1 MRPIPWCG
9 TRSKAAFRWVVDVTL
24 LQGTGPTLDLKEFRL
39 LRDFINQFCGIYFA
53 DDSAY
58 IVERRLRERLR
69 DLGIADFAEYYR
81 YLQYHPRAER
91 ELEAAAEV
99 LTTNET
105 YFFRE
110 AFQLRAFT
118 DEILPVVKARARARG
133 SKRLD
138 VWSAGCSSGEEVY
151 TIAMLVDA
159 TGLFE
164 GWDVRV
170 FGNDISRRVLNKAR
184 DATYSSASFRA
195 MIPEYERY
203 FIDTDEGRQV
213 HPRIRAMCHFGH
225 LNLMNQRRAAIV
237 GRVDVTFCRNVL
249 IYFDDASRRKVLETI
264 YERLNRGGYLLLG
277 HSESLLRS
285 STAFEITQ
293 LATDIVYRR
302 PIPFTDLPPRRI

>member
-1 MRPIPWCG
+1 M
-9 TRSKAAFRWVVDVTL
+9 TL
-24 LQGTGPTLDLKEFRL
+24 LHDAGPSLSLKDFRL
-39 LRDFINQFCGIYFA
+39 LRDLVNQFCGIYFA
-53 DDSAY
+53 DDSVY
-58 IVERRLRERLR
+58 IMERRLRERLR
-69 DLGIADFAEYYR
+69 ELGIDDFSEYYR
-81 YLQYHPRAER
+81 YLQYHPRSET

-110 AFQLRAFT
+110 AYQLRAFS
-118 DEILPVVKARARARG
+118 DEILPVVRARALSRG

-151 TIAMLVDA
+151 TIAMLIDA

-170 FGNDISRRVLNKAR
+170 FGNDISRRVLRKAR
-184 DATYSSASFRA
+184 GATYGSASFRA
-195 MIPEYERY
+195 MISDYDRY
-203 FIDTDEGRQV
+203 FIGTEEGQQV

-264 YERLNRGGYLLLG
+264 YQRLHRGGYLLLG
-277 HSESLLRS
+277 HSESLLHS
-285 STAFEITQ
+285 STAFEIAQ
-293 LATDIVYRR
+293 LTTDIVYRR
-302 PIPFTDLPPRRI
+302 PIPYTDLPPRTF

>member
-1 MRPIPWCG
+1 M
-9 TRSKAAFRWVVDVTL
+9 TL
-24 LQGTGPTLDLKEFRL
+24 LHHAGPSLSLQEFRL
-39 LRDFINQFCGIYFA
+39 LRDLVNQFCGIYFA

-58 IVERRLRERLR
+58 IVERRLKERLR
-69 DLGIADFAEYYR
+69 DLGIESFDEYYR
-81 YLQYHPRAER
+81 YLQYHPRAQA

-110 AFQLRAFT
+110 AYQLRAFT
-118 DEILPVVKARARARG
+118 EEILPVVRSRALARG

-151 TIAMLVDA
+151 TIAMLIDA
-159 TGLFE
+159 TRLFE

-170 FGNDISRRVLNKAR
+170 FGNDISRRVLRKAR
-184 DATYSSASFRA
+184 GATYGSASFRA
-195 MIPEYERY
+195 MIPDYQRY
-203 FIDTDEGRQV
+203 FIDTDEGWQV
-213 HPRIRAMCHFGH
+213 HPRIRSMCHFGH
-225 LNLMNQRRAAIV
+225 LNLMNQRRSAIV

-264 YERLNRGGYLLLG
+264 YQRLHRGGYLLLG

-285 STAFEITQ
+285 STAFEIAQ
-293 LATDIVYRR
+293 LTTDIVYRR
-302 PIPFTDLPPRRI
+302 PMPYTDLPPRSV

>member
-1 MRPIPWCG
+1 
-9 TRSKAAFRWVVDVTL
+9 VTL
-24 LQGTGPTLDLKEFRL
+24 LHDAGPSLSLREFRL
-39 LRDFINQFCGIYFA
+39 IRDFINQFCGIYFA

-58 IVERRLRERLR
+58 VVERRLRERLR
-69 DLGIADFAEYYR
+69 ELGVEGFAEYYR
-81 YLQYHPRAER
+81 YLQYHPKAER

-110 AFQLRAFT
+110 AYQLRAFT
-118 DEILPVVKARARARG
+118 DEILPAVRARSLARG

-138 VWSAGCSSGEEVY
+138 VWSAGCSSGEEVF

-159 TGLFE
+159 SGLFD
-164 GWDVRV
+164 GWDVRI
-170 FGNDISRRVLNKAR
+170 FGNDISRRVLSKAR
-184 DATYSSASFRA
+184 GATYGPASFRA
-195 MIPEYERY
+195 MIPEYAKY
-203 FIDTDEGRQV
+203 FIDTEEGRQV

-264 YERLNRGGYLLLG
+264 YQRLNRGGYLLLG

-285 STAFEITQ
+285 TTAFEITQ
-293 LATDIVYRR
+293 LTTDIVYRR
-302 PIPFTDLPPRRI
+302 PIPFTDMPPRPI

>member
-1 MRPIPWCG
+1 M
-9 TRSKAAFRWVVDVTL
+9 TL
-24 LQGTGPTLDLKEFRL
+24 LHDSGPTLKLKEFRL

-53 DDSAY
+53 DDSVY
-58 IVERRLRERLR
+58 IVERRLRDRLR
-69 DLGIADFAEYYR
+69 DLGIVDFAEYYR
-81 YLQYHPRAER
+81 YLQFHPKAEK

-118 DEILPVVKARARARG
+118 DEILPAVKARAVARG

-138 VWSAGCSSGEEVY
+138 IWSAGCSSGEEVY

-159 TGLFE
+159 TRLFK

-170 FGNDISRRVLNKAR
+170 FGNDISRRVLSKAR
-184 DATYSSASFRA
+184 GATYSSASFRA
-195 MIPEYERY
+195 MIPEYEKY
-203 FIDTDEGRQV
+203 FVDTDEGKQV
-213 HPRIRAMCHFGH
+213 HPRIRSMCHFGH

-249 IYFDDASRRKVLETI
+249 IYFDDASRRNVLETI

-285 STAFEITQ
+285 STAFEIAQ
-293 LATDIVYRR
+293 LSTSIVYRR
-302 PIPFTDLPPRRI
+302 PIPFTALPPRRT

>member
-1 MRPIPWCG
+1 L
-9 TRSKAAFRWVVDVTL
+9 TL
-24 LQGTGPTLDLKEFRL
+24 LHDAGPSLDLREFRL
-39 LRDFINQFCGIYFA
+39 LRDLVNRFCGIYFA

-58 IVERRLRERLR
+58 IVARRLRERLS
-69 DLGIADFAEYYR
+69 DLGLDSFVEYYR
-81 YLQYHPRAER
+81 YLQYHPKAEA

-110 AFQLRAFT
+110 AYQLRAFT
-118 DEILPVVKARARARG
+118 DEILPVVRGRALARG
-133 SKRLD
+133 AKRLD

-151 TIAMLVDA
+151 TIAMLIDA
-159 TGLFE
+159 SGLFE

-170 FGNDISRRVLNKAR
+170 FGNDISRRVLRKAR
-184 DATYSSASFRA
+184 SATYGGASFRA

-203 FIDTDEGRQV
+203 FIDTDEGRQI
-213 HPRIRAMCHFGH
+213 HPRIRSMCHFGH

-249 IYFDDASRRKVLETI
+249 IYFDNASRRKVLETI
-264 YERLNRGGYLLLG
+264 YQRLHRGGYLLLG

-285 STAFEITQ
+285 STAFEIAQ
-293 LATDIVYRR
+293 LTTDIVYRR
-302 PIPFTDLPPRRI
+302 PVPYTELPPRRAP

>member
-1 MRPIPWCG
+1 M
-9 TRSKAAFRWVVDVTL
+9 TL
-24 LQGTGPTLDLKEFRL
+24 LHDAGPSLNLREFRL
-39 LRDFINQFCGIYFA
+39 IRDFINQFCGIYFA

-58 IVERRLRERLR
+58 VVERRLRERLR
-69 DLGIADFAEYYR
+69 ELGVEGFAEYYR
-81 YLQYHPRAER
+81 YLQYHPKAER

-110 AFQLRAFT
+110 AYQLRAFT
-118 DEILPVVKARARARG
+118 DEILPAVRARSLARG

-138 VWSAGCSSGEEVY
+138 VWSAGCSSGEEVF

-159 TGLFE
+159 SGLFD
-164 GWDVRV
+164 GWDVRI
-170 FGNDISRRVLNKAR
+170 FGNDISRRVLSKAR
-184 DATYSSASFRA
+184 GATYGPASFRA
-195 MIPEYERY
+195 MIPEYAKY
-203 FIDTDEGRQV
+203 FIDTEEGRQV

-264 YERLNRGGYLLLG
+264 YQRLNRGGYLLLG

-285 STAFEITQ
+285 TTAFEITQ
-293 LATDIVYRR
+293 LTTDIVYRR
-302 PIPFTDLPPRRI
+302 PIPFTDMPPRPI

>member
-1 MRPIPWCG
+1 
-9 TRSKAAFRWVVDVTL
+9 VTL
-24 LQGTGPTLDLKEFRL
+24 LHDVGPSLNLKEFRL
-39 LRDFINQFCGIYFA
+39 LRDLVNQFCGIYFA

-58 IVERRLRERLR
+58 IMERRLRERLR
-69 DLGIADFAEYYR
+69 ELGINDFAEYYR
-81 YLQYHPRAER
+81 YLQYHPRSEA

-110 AFQLRAFT
+110 AYQLRAFT
-118 DEILPVVKARARARG
+118 DEILPVVRARALSRG

-151 TIAMLVDA
+151 SIAMLIDS

-170 FGNDISRRVLNKAR
+170 FGNDISRRVLRKAR
-184 DATYSSASFRA
+184 IATYEAASFRA
-195 MIPEYERY
+195 MIADYDRY
-203 FIDTDEGRQV
+203 FIETDEGKQV
-213 HPRIRAMCHFGH
+213 HPRIRSMCHFGH
-225 LNLMNQRRAAIV
+225 LNLMNQRRVAIV

-249 IYFDDASRRKVLETI
+249 IYFDDASRRKVLDTI
-264 YERLNRGGYLLLG
+264 YQRLNRGGFLLLG
-277 HSESLLRS
+277 HSESLLYS

-293 LATDIVYRR
+293 LKTDIVYRR
-302 PIPFTDLPPRRI
+302 PIPYTALPPRRL

>member
-1 MRPIPWCG
+1 
-9 TRSKAAFRWVVDVTL
+9 VTL
-24 LQGTGPTLDLKEFRL
+24 LHDAGPTLGLKEFRL
-39 LRDFINQFCGIYFA
+39 LRDFVNRFCGIYFA
-53 DDSAY
+53 DDSTY
-58 IVERRLRERLR
+58 VVERRLRERLR
-69 DLGIADFAEYYR
+69 QLGIEDFTEYYR
-81 YLQYHPRAER
+81 YLRYHPNADA

-110 AFQLRAFT
+110 AYQLRAFT
-118 DEILPVVKARARARG
+118 DEILPVVRGRALARG

-151 TIAMLVDA
+151 TIAMLIDA
-159 TGLFE
+159 SRLFE
-164 GWDVRV
+164 GWDLRV
-170 FGNDISRRVLNKAR
+170 FGNDISRRVLRKAR
-184 DATYSSASFRA
+184 GATYSSASFRA
-195 MIPEYERY
+195 MIPDYERY

-249 IYFDDASRRKVLETI
+249 IYFDDASRRKVLDTI

-277 HSESLLRS
+277 HSESLLQS
-285 STAFEITQ
+285 STAFEIAQ
-293 LATDIVYRR
+293 LSTDIVYRR
-302 PIPFTDLPPRRI
+302 PIPYTELPPRGT

>member
-1 MRPIPWCG
+1 M
-9 TRSKAAFRWVVDVTL
+9 TL
-24 LQGTGPTLDLKEFRL
+24 LHDAGPSLSLQEFRL
-39 LRDFINQFCGIYFA
+39 LRDLVNQFCGIYFA

-58 IVERRLRERLR
+58 IVERRLKERLR
-69 DLGIADFAEYYR
+69 DLGIESFDEYYR
-81 YLQYHPRAER
+81 YLQYHPRAQA

-110 AFQLRAFT
+110 AYQLRAFT
-118 DEILPVVKARARARG
+118 EEILPVVRSRALARG

-151 TIAMLVDA
+151 TIAMLIDA
-159 TGLFE
+159 TRLFE

-170 FGNDISRRVLNKAR
+170 FGNDISRRVLRKAR
-184 DATYSSASFRA
+184 GATYGSASFRA
-195 MIPEYERY
+195 MIPDYQRY
-203 FIDTDEGRQV
+203 FIDTDEGWQV
-213 HPRIRAMCHFGH
+213 HPRIRSMCHFGH
-225 LNLMNQRRAAIV
+225 LNLMNQRRSAIV

-264 YERLNRGGYLLLG
+264 YQRLHRGGYLLLG

-285 STAFEITQ
+285 STAFEIAQ
-293 LATDIVYRR
+293 LTTDIVYRR
-302 PIPFTDLPPRRI
+302 PMPYTDLPPRSV

>member
-1 MRPIPWCG
+1 
-9 TRSKAAFRWVVDVTL
+9 VTL
-24 LQGTGPTLDLKEFRL
+24 LHDAGPSLKLREFRL
-39 LRDFINQFCGIYFA
+39 IRDFINQFCGIYFA

-58 IVERRLRERLR
+58 VVERRLRERLR
-69 DLGIADFAEYYR
+69 ELGVEDFAEYYR
-81 YLQYHPRAER
+81 YLQYHPKAEK

-110 AFQLRAFT
+110 AYQLRAFT
-118 DEILPVVKARARARG
+118 DEILPAVRARSLARG

-138 VWSAGCSSGEEVY
+138 IWSAGCSSGEEVF

-159 TGLFE
+159 SGLFD

-170 FGNDISRRVLNKAR
+170 FGNDISRRVLSKAR
-184 DATYSSASFRA
+184 GATYSSASFRA
-195 MIPEYERY
+195 MIPEYAKY
-203 FIDTDEGRQV
+203 FIETDEGRQV
-213 HPRIRAMCHFGH
+213 HPRIRSMCHFGH

-264 YERLNRGGYLLLG
+264 YQRLNRGGYLLLG

-293 LATDIVYRR
+293 LTTDIVYRR
-302 PIPFTDLPPRRI
+302 PIPFTDMPPRMI

>member
-1 MRPIPWCG
+1 M
-9 TRSKAAFRWVVDVTL
+9 TL
-24 LQGTGPTLDLKEFRL
+24 LHDAGPSLKLREFRL
-39 LRDFINQFCGIYFA
+39 IRDFINQFCGIYFA

-58 IVERRLRERLR
+58 VVERRLRERLR
-69 DLGIADFAEYYR
+69 ELGVEDFAEYYR
-81 YLQYHPRAER
+81 YLKYHPKAEK

-110 AFQLRAFT
+110 AYQLRAFT
-118 DEILPVVKARARARG
+118 DEILPAVRARSLARG

-138 VWSAGCSSGEEVY
+138 IWSAGCSSGEEVF

-159 TGLFE
+159 SGLFD

-170 FGNDISRRVLNKAR
+170 FGNDISRRVLSKAR
-184 DATYSSASFRA
+184 GATYSSASFRA
-195 MIPEYERY
+195 MIPEYAKY
-203 FIDTDEGRQV
+203 FIETDEGRQV
-213 HPRIRAMCHFGH
+213 HPRIRSMCHFGH

-264 YERLNRGGYLLLG
+264 YQRLNRGGYLLLG

-293 LATDIVYRR
+293 LTTDIVYRR
-302 PIPFTDLPPRRI
+302 PIPFTDMPPRMI

>member
-1 MRPIPWCG
+1 M
-9 TRSKAAFRWVVDVTL
+9 TL
-24 LQGTGPTLDLKEFRL
+24 LHDVGPRLKLREFRL
-39 LRDFINQFCGIYFA
+39 IRDFINQFCGIYFA

-58 IVERRLRERLR
+58 VVERRLRERLR
-69 DLGIADFAEYYR
+69 ALGVEDFAEYYR
-81 YLQYHPRAER
+81 YLQYHPKAER

-110 AFQLRAFT
+110 AYQLRAFT
-118 DEILPVVKARARARG
+118 DEILPAVRARSLARG

-138 VWSAGCSSGEEVY
+138 VWSAGCSSGEEVF

-159 TGLFE
+159 SGLFD

-170 FGNDISRRVLNKAR
+170 FGNDISRRVLSKAR
-184 DATYSSASFRA
+184 GATYGSASFRA
-195 MIPEYERY
+195 MIPEYAKY
-203 FIDTDEGRQV
+203 FIETDEGRQV

-264 YERLNRGGYLLLG
+264 YQRLNRGGYLLLG

-293 LATDIVYRR
+293 LTTDIVYRR
-302 PIPFTDLPPRRI
+302 PIPFTDVPPRPI

>member
-1 MRPIPWCG
+1 
-9 TRSKAAFRWVVDVTL
+9 VTL
-24 LQGTGPTLDLKEFRL
+24 LHDAGPSLELREFRL
-39 LRDFINQFCGIYFA
+39 LRDFINRFCGIYFA

-69 DLGIADFAEYYR
+69 DLGVEDFTEYYR
-81 YLQYHPRAER
+81 YLQYHPKAEK

-110 AFQLRAFT
+110 AYQLRAFT
-118 DEILPVVKARARARG
+118 DEILPAVRSRALARG

-138 VWSAGCSSGEEVY
+138 VWSAGCSSGEEVF
-151 TIAMLVDA
+151 TIAMLIDSS
-159 TGLFE
+159 GLFD
-164 GWDVRV
+164 GWNVRV

-184 DATYSSASFRA
+184 AATYGSASFRA
-195 MIPEYERY
+195 MIPEYAKY
-203 FIDTDEGRQV
+203 FIETDEGWQV

-225 LNLMNQRRAAIV
+225 LNLMNERRAAIV

-264 YERLNRGGYLLLG
+264 YQRLNRGGYLLLG
-277 HSESLLRS
+277 HSESLLRA
-285 STAFEITQ
+285 STAFEIAQ

-302 PIPFTDLPPRRI
+302 PIPFTDIPPRLV

>member
-1 MRPIPWCG
+1 VRDVNLLHDAGPILSL
-9 TRSKAAFRWVVDVTL
+9 R
-24 LQGTGPTLDLKEFRL
+24 EFRL
-39 LRDFINQFCGIYFA
+39 IRDFINRFCGIYFA

-58 IVERRLRERLR
+58 LVQRRLRERLR
-69 DLGIADFAEYYR
+69 ELGVGGFGEYYR
-81 YLQYHPRAER
+81 YLQYHPKAER

-110 AFQLRAFT
+110 PYQLRAFT
-118 DEILPVVKARARARG
+118 DEILPAVRARALARG

-138 VWSAGCSSGEEVY
+138 VWSAGCSSGEEVF

-159 TGLFE
+159 SGLFD
-164 GWDVRV
+164 GWDVRI
-170 FGNDISRRVLNKAR
+170 FGNDISRRVLTKAR
-184 DATYSSASFRA
+184 GATYGAASFRA
-195 MIPEYERY
+195 MIPDYEKY
-203 FIDTDEGRQV
+203 FIETDDGRQV

-249 IYFDDASRRKVLETI
+249 IYFDDASRRKVLDTI
-264 YERLNRGGYLLLG
+264 YQRLNRGGYLLLG

-293 LATDIVYRR
+293 LTTDIVYRR
-302 PIPFTDLPPRRI
+302 PIPFTDMPPRLI

>member
-1 MRPIPWCG
+1 M
-9 TRSKAAFRWVVDVTL
+9 TL
-24 LQGTGPTLDLKEFRL
+24 LHDVGPRLKLREFRL
-39 LRDFINQFCGIYFA
+39 IRDFINQFCGIYFA

-58 IVERRLRERLR
+58 VVERRLRERLR
-69 DLGIADFAEYYR
+69 ALGVEDFAEYYR
-81 YLQYHPRAER
+81 YLQYHPKAER

-110 AFQLRAFT
+110 AYQLRAFT
-118 DEILPVVKARARARG
+118 DEILPAVRARSLARG

-138 VWSAGCSSGEEVY
+138 VWSAGCSSGEEVF

-159 TGLFE
+159 SGLFD

-170 FGNDISRRVLNKAR
+170 FGNDISRRVLSKAR
-184 DATYSSASFRA
+184 GATYGSASFRA
-195 MIPEYERY
+195 MIPEYAKY
-203 FIDTDEGRQV
+203 FIETDEGRQV

-264 YERLNRGGYLLLG
+264 YQRLNRGGYLLLG

-293 LATDIVYRR
+293 LTTDIVYRR
-302 PIPFTDLPPRRI
+302 PIPFTDMPPRPI

>member
-1 MRPIPWCG
+1 MRWSG
-9 TRSKAAFRWVVDVTL
+9 TRSRVVCSRGDVNL
-24 LQGTGPTLDLKEFRL
+24 LHDTGPKLDLKEFRL
-39 LRDFINQFCGIYFA
+39 LRDFVNQFCGIYFA

-69 DLGIADFAEYYR
+69 DLGLDNFTEYYR
-81 YLQYHPRAER
+81 YLQYHPKADAEI
-91 ELEAAAEV
+91 ESAAEV

-110 AFQLRAFT
+110 AYQLRAFT
-118 DEILPVVKARARARG
+118 DEILPVVRGRALARG

-151 TIAMLVDA
+151 TIAMLIDA

-164 GWDVRV
+164 GWDIRV
-170 FGNDISRRVLNKAR
+170 FGNDISRRVLCKAR
-184 DATYSSASFRA
+184 GATYSSASFRA
-195 MIPEYERY
+195 MIPDYERY
-203 FIDTDEGRQV
+203 FIDTDEGKQV
-213 HPRIRAMCHFGH
+213 HPRIRSMCHFGH

-264 YERLNRGGYLLLG
+264 YERLSRGGYLLLG
-277 HSESLLRS
+277 HSESLLQS
-285 STAFEITQ
+285 STAFEIAQ
-293 LATDIVYRR
+293 LSTDIVYRR
-302 PIPFTDLPPRRI
+302 PVPYTDLPPRRS

>member
-1 MRPIPWCG
+1 MR
-9 TRSKAAFRWVVDVTL
+9 DVTL
-24 LQGTGPTLDLKEFRL
+24 LHDAGPSLKLREFRL
-39 LRDFINQFCGIYFA
+39 IRDFINQFCGIYFA
-53 DDSAY
+53 DDSSY
-58 IVERRLRERLR
+58 VVERRLRERLR
-69 DLGIADFAEYYR
+69 ELRVGDFGEYYR
-81 YLQYHPRAER
+81 YLQYHPKAER

-110 AFQLRAFT
+110 AYQLRAFT
-118 DEILPVVKARARARG
+118 DEILPAVRERALARG

-138 VWSAGCSSGEEVY
+138 VWSAGCSSGEEVF

-159 TGLFE
+159 SGLFD
-164 GWDVRV
+164 GWDVRI
-170 FGNDISRRVLNKAR
+170 FGNDISRRVLSKAR
-184 DATYSSASFRA
+184 GATYGSASFRA
-195 MIPEYERY
+195 MIPHYAKY
-203 FIDTDEGRQV
+203 FIESDEGKQV

-249 IYFDDASRRKVLETI
+249 IYFDDASRTKVLETI
-264 YERLNRGGYLLLG
+264 YQRLNRGGYLLLG

-293 LATDIVYRR
+293 LTTDIVYRR
-302 PIPFTDLPPRRI
+302 PIPFTDLPPRLL

>member
-1 MRPIPWCG
+1 M
-9 TRSKAAFRWVVDVTL
+9 TL
-24 LQGTGPTLDLKEFRL
+24 LYEAGPSLNLNDFRL

-58 IVERRLRERLR
+58 VVERRLRERIR
-69 DLGIADFAEYYR
+69 ELGIDDFAEYYR
-81 YLQYHPRAER
+81 YLRYHPKAEA

-110 AFQLRAFT
+110 AYQLRAFV
-118 DEILPVVKARARARG
+118 DEVLPVVRRRALSRG

-138 VWSAGCSSGEEVY
+138 IWSAGCSSGEEVY
-151 TIAMLVDA
+151 TIAMLVESS
-159 TGLFE
+159 GLFD

-170 FGNDISRRVLNKAR
+170 FGNDISRRVLRKAR
-184 DATYSSASFRA
+184 GATYGSASFRA
-195 MIPEYERY
+195 MVPGYDHH
-203 FIDTDEGRQV
+203 FIDGDDGRQV

-249 IYFDDASRRKVLETI
+249 IYFDDASRRKVLDTI
-264 YERLNRGGYLLLG
+264 YQRLHRGGYLLLG
-277 HSESLLRS
+277 HSESLFQS

-293 LATDIVYRR
+293 LTTDIVYQR
-302 PIPFTDLPPRRI
+302 PIPYTDLPPRKD

>member
-1 MRPIPWCG
+1 MLHD
-9 TRSKAAFRWVVDVTL
+9 A
-24 LQGTGPTLDLKEFRL
+24 GPTLHLKEFRL
-39 LRDFINQFCGIYFA
+39 LRDFVNQFCGIYFA

-69 DLGIADFAEYYR
+69 DLSISDFAEYYR
-81 YLQYHPRAER
+81 YLQFHPKAEK

-110 AFQLRAFT
+110 AYQLRAFT
-118 DEILPVVKARARARG
+118 DEILPAVRARALARG

-138 VWSAGCSSGEEVY
+138 VWSAGCSSGEEVF
-151 TIAMLVDA
+151 TIAMLIDA
-159 TGLFE
+159 SGLFE

-170 FGNDISRRVLNKAR
+170 FGNDISRRVLSKAR
-184 DATYSSASFRA
+184 GATYSSTSFRA
-195 MIPEYERY
+195 MIPEYENY
-203 FIDTDEGRQV
+203 FIDTEEGRQV

-249 IYFDDASRRKVLETI
+249 IYFDDASRSKVLDTI
-264 YERLNRGGYLLLG
+264 YQRLNRGGYLLLG
-277 HSESLLRS
+277 HSESLLRT

-293 LATDIVYRR
+293 LTTDIVYRR
-302 PIPFTDLPPRRI
+302 PVPFTDLPPRRI

>member
-1 MRPIPWCG
+1 VP
-9 TRSKAAFRWVVDVTL
+9 L
-24 LQGTGPTLDLKEFRL
+24 LHDAGPTLHLKEFRL
-39 LRDFINQFCGIYFA
+39 LRDFVNQFCGIYFA

-81 YLQYHPRAER
+81 YLQFHPKAEK

-110 AFQLRAFT
+110 AYQLRAFT
-118 DEILPVVKARARARG
+118 DEILPAVRARALARG

-138 VWSAGCSSGEEVY
+138 VWSAGCSSGEEVF
-151 TIAMLVDA
+151 TIAMLIDA
-159 TGLFE
+159 SGLFE

-170 FGNDISRRVLNKAR
+170 FGNDISRRVLSKAR
-184 DATYSSASFRA
+184 GATYSSTSFRA
-195 MIPEYERY
+195 MIPEYENY
-203 FIDTDEGRQV
+203 FIDTEEGRQV

-249 IYFDDASRRKVLETI
+249 IYFDDASRSKVLDTI
-264 YERLNRGGYLLLG
+264 YQRLNRGGYLLLG
-277 HSESLLRS
+277 HSESLLRT

-293 LATDIVYRR
+293 LTTDIVYRR
-302 PIPFTDLPPRRI
+302 PVPFTDLPPRRI

>member
-1 MRPIPWCG
+1 
-9 TRSKAAFRWVVDVTL
+9 VTL
-24 LQGTGPTLDLKEFRL
+24 ALLYDVGPSLDLKEFRL
-39 LRDFINQFCGIYFA
+39 LRDLVNQFCGIYFA

-69 DLGIADFAEYYR
+69 DLGLETFGEYYR
-81 YLQYHPRAER
+81 YLQYHPKAQT

-110 AFQLRAFT
+110 AYQLRAFA
-118 DEILPVVKARARARG
+118 EEVLPAVRGRALARG
-133 SKRLD
+133 TERLD

-170 FGNDISRRVLNKAR
+170 FGNDISRRVLRKAR
-184 DATYSSASFRA
+184 TATYGAASFRA
-195 MIPEYERY
+195 MIPEYDRY
-203 FIDTDEGRQV
+203 FIDTDEGKQV
-213 HPRIRAMCHFGH
+213 HPRIRSMCHFGH
-225 LNLMNQRRAAIV
+225 LNLMNERRAAIV
-237 GRVDVTFCRNVL
+237 GRVDVAFCRNVL
-249 IYFDDASRRKVLETI
+249 IYFDDASRRKVLDTL
-264 YERLNRGGYLLLG
+264 YQRLHRGGYLLLG

-285 STAFEITQ
+285 STAFEIAQ
-293 LATDIVYRR
+293 LTTDIVYRR
-302 PIPFTDLPPRRI
+302 PVPYTDLPPRGL

>member
-1 MRPIPWCG
+1 
-9 TRSKAAFRWVVDVTL
+9 VTL
-24 LQGTGPTLDLKEFRL
+24 LHDVGPILNLEAFRL
-39 LRDFINQFCGIYFA
+39 LRDFVNKFCGIYFA
-53 DDSAY
+53 DDSVY

-69 DLGIADFAEYYR
+69 DLGIEDFSEYYR
-81 YLQYHPRAER
+81 YLQYHPRAEK

-110 AFQLRAFT
+110 AYQLRAFT
-118 DEILPVVKARARARG
+118 DEILPILRARSLARG

-151 TIAMLVDA
+151 TIAMLIDA

-170 FGNDISRRVLNKAR
+170 FGNDISRRVLSKAR
-184 DATYSSASFRA
+184 AATYRSASFRA
-195 MIPEYERY
+195 MIPDYDRY
-203 FIDTDEGRQV
+203 FIDTDEGKQV
-213 HPRIRAMCHFGH
+213 HPRIRSMCHFGH

-249 IYFDDASRRKVLETI
+249 IYFDDASRSHVLETI
-264 YERLNRGGYLLLG
+264 YQRLNRGGYLLLG

-293 LATDIVYRR
+293 LTTDIVYRR
-302 PIPFTDLPPRRI
+302 PLPFTDLPPRRT